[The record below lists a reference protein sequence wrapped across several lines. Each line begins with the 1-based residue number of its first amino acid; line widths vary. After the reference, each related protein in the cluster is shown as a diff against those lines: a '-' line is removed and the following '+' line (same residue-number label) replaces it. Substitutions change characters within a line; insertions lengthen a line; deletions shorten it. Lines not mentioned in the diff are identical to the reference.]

1 MALNWYWSEHLGT
14 VERIDEITGRTFYTD
29 LYKGNAL
36 IIEIYT
42 NPDTDCYSLYSF
54 WCDDQHAKNCLKD
67 GLKLYDHARVRL
79 INKAVKEQYKPAES
93 KKLFDYLLRSEAS
106 LELIQ

>member
-14 VERIDEITGRTFYTD
+14 VERIDERTGRTFYTD

-42 NPDTDCYSLYSF
+42 NPVSQGIYALAY
-54 WCDDQHAKNCLKD
+54 LK
-67 GLKLYDHARVRL
+67 
-79 INKAVKEQYKPAES
+79 
-93 KKLFDYLLRSEAS
+93 F
-106 LELIQ
+106 